1 MEKKLDKIHGAVI
14 VLIAIFFGCI
24 AIGRAVANSKYDEYR
39 LDHDKEEVINYVSTP
54 HHTPLEIMNIE
65 P

>member
-54 HHTPLEIMNIE
+54 HHTSLEIMNIE